1 MIEFEG
7 TNKVFPT
14 LKEVLAKKT
23 WGEDDITVLCHFK
36 DELDAKTRAKLG
48 IVEPEE
54 SK

>member
-36 DELDAKTRAKLG
+36 DKLNAKTLAKLG
-48 IVEPEE
+48 IVAEE
-54 SK
+54 TK